1 MSAVKE
7 PPKEITYTITLN
19 SATDMKKAVSKCK
32 PKSGNICLNDDEP
45 YETFEAQMLVQIA
58 KTLKPQIEDISQ
70 YEIRCT
76 INHVISKPKM
86 LVGSEGDY
94 GIMVASAIKS
104 KELHIVNL
112 TVEELEGA
120 DDANKENEKD
130 SDEDQAGKKKGMK
143 KVCICRYLS
152 TALV

>member
-1 MSAVKE
+1 
-7 PPKEITYTITLN
+7 
-19 SATDMKKAVSKCK
+19 
-32 PKSGNICLNDDEP
+32 
-45 YETFEAQMLVQIA
+45 MLVQIA
-58 KTLKPQIEDISQ
+58 KTLKPQIKDIIQ

-76 INHVISKPKM
+76 INCVVSKPRM

-94 GIMVASAIKS
+94 VIMVASAIKS

-112 TVEELEGA
+112 TVEDLEGA
-120 DDANKENEKD
+120 DDANKENERD

-143 KVCICRYLS
+143 KVRICRYLS